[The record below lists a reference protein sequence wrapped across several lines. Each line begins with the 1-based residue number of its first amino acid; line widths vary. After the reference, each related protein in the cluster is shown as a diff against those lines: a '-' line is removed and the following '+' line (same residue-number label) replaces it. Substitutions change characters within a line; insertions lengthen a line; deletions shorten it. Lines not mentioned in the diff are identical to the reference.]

1 MSNRKRL
8 MISHVER
15 SATKLARVQGDKQ
28 SVRIEC
34 VAATDVDYDSVR
46 GKIGECCCREDM
58 SCRRR
63 RRKGKDEDI

>member
-28 SVRIEC
+28 NVRVEC
-34 VAATDVDYDSVR
+34 AAVTNVKYDSVR
-46 GKIGECCCREDM
+46 REMGQWCCRRYLV
-58 SCRRR
+58 SPR
-63 RRKGKDEDI
+63 